1 MNKKI
6 DLHIHT
12 NKSDGKLSPK
22 EVIDEALKNGVS
34 TIAIADHDTIEAYS
48 DELFN
53 YAKKNN
59 INIIPAV
66 EISTKTKNGG
76 VHVLG
81 YNIDYKSEEFKK
93 RLFALRNIRHNYL
106 YKVADKISDLGYK
119 IDVEAL
125 DKIDAVTKAHIA
137 SNVVDN
143 KENETLLK
151 EVFGYIPSRGEYIET
166 IMNEGCPAY
175 VKKETLTPK
184 EAAQIIRQAG
194 GKVVLAH
201 PVAYEY
207 EDNLT
212 EEDILNLVNEMQA
225 DGIEANYIYINRS
238 NNDEKINDTK
248 KWRDFAKKNNL
259 FTTIGSDFHYADGIA
274 PLIGLVSENLDLD
287 DNYFEEVL
295 KNLNN

>member
-1 MNKKI
+1 
-6 DLHIHT
+6 
-12 NKSDGKLSPK
+12 
-22 EVIDEALKNGVS
+22 
-34 TIAIADHDTIEAYS
+34 
-48 DELFN
+48 
-53 YAKKNN
+53 
-59 INIIPAV
+59 
-66 EISTKTKNGG
+66 
-76 VHVLG
+76 
-81 YNIDYKSEEFKK
+81 
-93 RLFALRNIRHNYL
+93 
-106 YKVADKISDLGYK
+106 
-119 IDVEAL
+119 
-125 DKIDAVTKAHIA
+125 
-137 SNVVDN
+137 
-143 KENETLLK
+143 
-151 EVFGYIPSRGEYIET
+151 
-166 IMNEGCPAY
+166 MNEGCPAY